1 MAGGIRSAS
10 ACVASRG
17 PPAGGVDR
25 GGGRVRGAHVRAG
38 RGVGEGEWNVGSRA
52 GEGEEGDGVGEAAV
66 AWWGESGG
74 GVGAHARRCQ
84 RATGILVGFG
94 RDPRSAA
101 ARRRAGVWGAST
113 WRTRHDEDT
122 PSPRSVC

>member
-17 PPAGGVDR
+17 PPTGGVDR

-38 RGVGEGEWNVGSRA
+38 RGVGEGEWNVVSRA

-84 RATGILVGFG
+84 RQREFSLDSDVIPVLRRGTRWRPNASRWLV
-94 RDPRSAA
+94 RARSLLL
-101 ARRRAGVWGAST
+101 R
-113 WRTRHDEDT
+113 
-122 PSPRSVC
+122 C